1 MSEQVP
7 ERPAPRGGGFSLSKR
22 YGPLPAWAWGLLGG
36 AAVYAVYRFR
46 QSRQAPAATAASTAA
61 PASATQPT
69 DFAPQIATLQAEIQD
84 LQQGQ
89 SQQASAGT
97 EQEQDITALEAG
109 GREQEQ
115 DITALERP
123 RRPPPPKRP
132 PPRRRGA
139 VPPPRTLPVEHPRPR
154 VRAAARPRR
163 PA

>member
-1 MSEQVP
+1 MSEQAP
-7 ERPAPRGGGFSLSKR
+7 ERPAPRSGGFSLSKR

-46 QSRQAPAATAASTAA
+46 QSRQAPAATAATTTAA
-61 PASATQPT
+61 PASAAQPT

-89 SQQASAGT
+89 SQQASSGT
-97 EQEQDITALEAG
+97 EQEQDITSLEAG

-115 DITALERP
+115 DITTLERQE
-123 RRPPPPKRP
+123 RRERRPPPKRP

-139 VPPPRTLPVEHPRPR
+139 VPEPRPLPV
-154 VRAAARPRR
+154 VRPRR